1 MKSINNAHL
10 PPRILCSLYEGESG
24 IYWTPVTMP
33 GSLPYFIL
41 LSLYIHN
48 TLSIVQ
54 MMKLGFSDPPEVTP
68 QRWTDGFIQFRGSQW
83 A

>member
-1 MKSINNAHL
+1 
-10 PPRILCSLYEGESG
+10 
-24 IYWTPVTMP
+24 MP

-54 MMKLGFSDPPEVTP
+54 MMKLGFSDPPEVT
-68 QRWTDGFIQFRGSQW
+68 QRRWTDGFIQFGGSQW